1 MIWNLGK
8 FSNILGK
15 ENQIEALAL
24 IGQFLGGFGLFL
36 LGVAVIWFV
45 SANTKKKE

>member
-1 MIWNLGK
+1 M
-8 FSNILGK
+8 
-15 ENQIEALAL
+15 ETLAL
-24 IGQFLGGFGLFL
+24 LGQFLGGFGLFL